1 MTEQEF
7 QQQVWRPHDKI
18 VTTDGVPG
26 KVLGLS
32 FTTKSVRAYISGAPE
47 WVTCDLIEKHTT
59 GNGADGDNAA
69 IIEDLHNKVLGLQ
82 SRIDKLTE
90 ENRQLREKLSSNHTG
105 ELLTQVN
112 IIGSLLQEK
121 KKRIEHIETSLS
133 TIREVVE
140 KIYNEH

>member
-32 FTTKSVRAYISGAPE
+32 FTTKSVRAYISGASE

-82 SRIDKLTE
+82 SRIDNLTE
-90 ENRQLREKLSSNHTG
+90 ENRQLREKLSKNHTG

-121 KKRIEHIETSLS
+121 KKRIEHVETSLS